1 VSQGEEIKGRIF
13 MDASEHILQLLKQL
27 EEIIKKAQEDYRKKA

>member
-1 VSQGEEIKGRIF
+1 
-13 MDASEHILQLLKQL
+13 MDASEHILQLLKQM